1 MSIGF
6 WQIVIVV
13 LIVLL
18 VFGGKRIANLGS
30 DLGKALKGFKKEV
43 KEDDTDRIP
52 KSYLSQCAILFIKPN
67 NLVSFI
73 QGITKFFLRFRAN
86 VENIKEE
93 AEKT

>member
-6 WQIVIVV
+6 WQIIIVV

-43 KEDDTDRIP
+43 KEDDTDRN
-52 KSYLSQCAILFIKPN
+52 S
-67 NLVSFI
+67 
-73 QGITKFFLRFRAN
+73 
-86 VENIKEE
+86 
-93 AEKT
+93 